1 MEGPACTKAQ
11 MWENRVH
18 TLWTSGPPAL
28 EFCVQHGGEG
38 TVLPSDVTPMG
49 QGCLNPITVFRI
61 PL

>member
-1 MEGPACTKAQ
+1 MEGPACTKALDVR
-11 MWENRVH
+11 NRGAH
-18 TLWTSGPPAL
+18 PLYSGPPAL